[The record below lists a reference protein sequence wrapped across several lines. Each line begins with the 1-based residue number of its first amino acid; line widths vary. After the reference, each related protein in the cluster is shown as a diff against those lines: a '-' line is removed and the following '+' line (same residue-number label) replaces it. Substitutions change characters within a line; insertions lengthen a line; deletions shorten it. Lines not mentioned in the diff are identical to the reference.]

1 MTIRALRE
9 RLKTKTMKLAL
20 SKIATYIKA
29 LAVAA
34 AMILPSTANAQKVKA
49 ALDSNVIELAS
60 QAKLTITATASVGRK
75 VTPPTFKNNVIVP
88 TLEVVS
94 APKPDTLVGTQ
105 GDITYSFY
113 YMITSFEDST
123 YTIPPIGIMIDK
135 DSVFTDSLQIR
146 FTLLQGIDSTFTAEI
161 DTTQI
166 IKVFGIKDI
175 KDTPW
180 TFKEFWARFG
190 NIILVVLLVALIASA
205 ITYVL
210 VRRHR
215 NKPIIPFS
223 KPKEPAEIVAI
234 RRLNILKDKKL
245 CEQDKNKEFYS
256 ELTEIIKKYISDRY
270 GESVMESTSA
280 ETLMILRKHAGKKSD
295 AVGALESIFDV
306 ADYVKFAKMQ
316 PLPDENNRCMN
327 YAFDIVEIT
336 KPVPMPEP
344 NAAPDA
350 AQTLKTN

>member
-1 MTIRALRE
+1 
-9 RLKTKTMKLAL
+9 MKLAL
-20 SKIATYIKA
+20 SKITRFFPI

-34 AMILPSTANAQKVKA
+34 AMMLPSSAAAQKVKA
-49 ALDSNVIELAS
+49 ELDSNVIELAS
-60 QAKLTITATASVGRK
+60 QAKLTITASTSIGKK
-75 VTPPTFKNNVIVP
+75 VTPPTFKNNLIVP

-105 GDITYSFY
+105 QDVTYSFY

-123 YTIPPIGIMIDK
+123 YTIPPIGFLIDK
-135 DSVFTDSLQIR
+135 DSVFTEPLQIR

-166 IKVFGIKDI
+166 VKVFDVKGI
-175 KDTPW
+175 KDTPL
-180 TFKEFWARFG
+180 TFAEFWARFG

-223 KPKEPAEIVAI
+223 KPKEPADKVAL
-234 RRLNILKDKKL
+234 RRLNELKDKKL
-245 CEQDKNKEFYS
+245 CEHDKHKEYYS
-256 ELTEIIKKYISDRY
+256 DLTEIVKTYISDRY

-280 ETLMILRKHAGKKSD
+280 ETLVTLRKYTGKNSD
-295 AVGALESIFDV
+295 AYKALASIFDV

-316 PLPDENNRCMN
+316 PLPDENTQCMN
-327 YAFDIVEIT
+327 FAFDIVEST
-336 KPVPMPEP
+336 KPIPQPEET
-344 NAAPDA
+344 AAPDA
-350 AQTLKTN
+350 AQPNKTI

>member
-1 MTIRALRE
+1 M
-9 RLKTKTMKLAL
+9 M
-20 SKIATYIKA
+20 
-29 LAVAA
+29 
-34 AMILPSTANAQKVKA
+34 MILPSSAVAQKVRA

-60 QAKLTITATASVGRK
+60 QAKLTITANTSVGRK
-75 VTPPTFKNNVIVP
+75 VTPPTFKNNLIVP

-94 APKPDTLVGTQ
+94 APKPDTLIGTQ
-105 GDITYSFY
+105 GDVTYSFY

-123 YTIPPIGIMIDK
+123 YTIPPIGFLIDK
-135 DSVFTDSLQIR
+135 DSVFTEPLQIR

-166 IKVFGIKDI
+166 IKVFGIKEI

-180 TFKEFWARFG
+180 TFAEFWARFG
-190 NIILVVLLVALIASA
+190 NVILVILLVALVASA
-205 ITYVL
+205 VTYIL

-223 KPKEPAEIVAI
+223 KPKEPAEVVAI
-234 RRLNILKDKKL
+234 RRLNQLKDKKL

-256 ELTEIIKKYISDRY
+256 ELTEIIKTYISDRY

-280 ETLMILRKHAGKKSD
+280 ETLVILRRHAGKKSD

-316 PLPDENNRCMN
+316 PLPDENTQCMN
-327 YAFDIVEIT
+327 FAFDIVEST
-336 KPVPMPEP
+336 KPIPQPEET
-344 NAAPDA
+344 AAPDA
-350 AQTLKTN
+350 AQPNKTN

>member
-1 MTIRALRE
+1 M
-9 RLKTKTMKLAL
+9 M
-20 SKIATYIKA
+20 
-29 LAVAA
+29 
-34 AMILPSTANAQKVKA
+34 MILPSSAVAQKVRA

-60 QAKLTITATASVGRK
+60 QAKLTITANTSVGKK
-75 VTPPTFKNNVIVP
+75 VTPPTFKNNQIIP

-94 APKPDTLVGTQ
+94 APKPDTLVGLE
-105 GDITYSFY
+105 GNVTYSFY

-123 YTIPPIGIMIDK
+123 YTIPPIGMMIDK
-135 DSVFTDSLQIR
+135 DSVFTEPLKIR

-166 IKVFGIKDI
+166 IKVFDIKEI

-180 TFKEFWARFG
+180 TFAEFWARFG
-190 NIILVVLLVALIASA
+190 NTILVILLVALVASA
-205 ITYVL
+205 VTYIL

-223 KPKEPAEIVAI
+223 KPKEPAEVVAI
-234 RRLNILKDKKL
+234 RRLNQLKDKKL

-256 ELTEIIKKYISDRY
+256 ELTEIIKTYISDRY

-280 ETLMILRKHAGKKSD
+280 ETLVILRRHAGKKSD

-316 PLPDENNRCMN
+316 PLPDENARCMN
-327 YAFDIVEIT
+327 YAFDIVETT

>member
-1 MTIRALRE
+1 
-9 RLKTKTMKLAL
+9 MKLAL
-20 SKIATYIKA
+20 SKIARYIKA

-34 AMILPSTANAQKVKA
+34 AIILPSSADAQKVKA

-75 VTPPTFKNNVIVP
+75 VTPPTFKNNVIIP

-94 APKPDTLVGTQ
+94 APKPDTLVGLE
-105 GDITYSFY
+105 GNVTYSFY

-123 YTIPPIGIMIDK
+123 YTIPPIGMMIDK
-135 DSVFTDSLQIR
+135 DSVFTEPLKIR

-166 IKVFGIKDI
+166 IKVFDIKEI

-180 TFKEFWARFG
+180 TFAEFWARFG
-190 NIILVVLLVALIASA
+190 NTILVILLVALVASA
-205 ITYVL
+205 VTYIL

-223 KPKEPAEIVAI
+223 KPKEPAEVVAI
-234 RRLNILKDKKL
+234 RRLNQLKDKKL

-256 ELTEIIKKYISDRY
+256 ELTEIIKTYISDRY
-270 GESVMESTSA
+270 GES
-280 ETLMILRKHAGKKSD
+280 
-295 AVGALESIFDV
+295 
-306 ADYVKFAKMQ
+306 
-316 PLPDENNRCMN
+316 
-327 YAFDIVEIT
+327 
-336 KPVPMPEP
+336 
-344 NAAPDA
+344 
-350 AQTLKTN
+350 